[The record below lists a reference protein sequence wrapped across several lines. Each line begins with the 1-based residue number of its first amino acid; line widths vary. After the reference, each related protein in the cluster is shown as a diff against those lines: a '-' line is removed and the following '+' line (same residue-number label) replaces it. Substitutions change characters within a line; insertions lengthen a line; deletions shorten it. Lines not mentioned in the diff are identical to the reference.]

1 MERPENTLAIADVQ
15 SPTWAKVRDYLQ
27 QRLAQLRE
35 ENDSGDT
42 EIITTRRRGRIAEI
56 KDMLALEEEARH
68 GGADR

>member
-42 EIITTRRRGRIAEI
+42 EITTRRRGRIAEI

>member
-1 MERPENTLAIADVQ
+1 VERPENTLAIADVQ

-42 EIITTRRRGRIAEI
+42 EITTRRRGRIAEI